1 MDNRIA
7 RLHLLAQVIAADGR
21 ITDEEQALI
30 EKHMSDHELSDEEK
44 HAVLTGQGRDEALA
58 LLRERPVVERQE
70 IVDQLVEAAYA
81 DGRVTTDEAD
91 LVERLRKALEV
102 T

>member
-7 RLHLLAQVIAADGR
+7 RLHLLAQVIASDGR

-44 HAVLTGQGRDEALA
+44 QAVLTGRGREEALA
-58 LLRERPVVERQE
+58 LLRERPLVERQE
-70 IVDQLVEAAYA
+70 IIDQLIEAAYA

-102 T
+102 A